1 MALGNQSASIT
12 VHADAALLDTGEAST
27 GEVMT
32 ADEIEDLPSNGRTPL
47 GFARDAYG
55 AIPKMKHATASA
67 TPFQGSTADDFS
79 LGGGLSSS
87 NELLLNGV
95 PNMQD
100 SGRTALFSPQTD
112 SVSSVRVDEFNAN
125 ASTGDT
131 SGGTIDITT
140 KSGTN
145 QYHGAASEFYQGT
158 RVGGARPFLQPRA
171 SPSAVRTTANLA
183 APSAVRFAS
192 RKSSTAETGSSLST
206 RTRHIL
212 AQPRHPQL

>member
-1 MALGNQSASIT
+1 MCSPQQTMTVNVKMELGSQSASVT
-12 VHADAALLDTGEAST
+12 VHADAALLDTADAST

-32 ADEIEDLPSNGRTPL
+32 ADELEDLPSNGRTPL

-55 AIPKMKHATASA
+55 AIPKMKHATVAA

-100 SGRTALFSPQTD
+100 SGRTALYSPQMD

-140 KSGTN
+140 KSGTIK
-145 QYHGAASEFYQGT
+145 YHGAASEYYQGT
-158 RVGGARPFLQPRA
+158 SVGGAKPFLHDPGPACQQYALQPIWRRHRRSGA
-171 SPSAVRTTANLA
+171 HTENLRWQKQA
-183 APSAVRFAS
+183 
-192 RKSSTAETGSSLST
+192 L
-206 RTRHIL
+206 L
-212 AQPRHPQL
+212 